1 MHTERLNPVDI
12 SGAEIARAGDTQEQ
26 VSITGRYDVKC
37 FDADGNL
44 KWEDSFKN
52 IVVNEGKKD
61 LLTKYFKGTAYTA
74 AFYLGL
80 VNNAGFTTYD
90 PEDTMSS
97 HGGWAES
104 AAYASSTRPSI
115 SFGTAT
121 ASGGSINPGVAGTGS
136 ISNTTAVTFVM
147 NATVT
152 ILGAFLTTDN
162 TKSGTTGTLYSAG
175 SFTGGSRSVVALD
188 SLLVTYTAQD

>member
-26 VSITGRYDVKC
+26 VSITGSYEVKC

-52 IVVNEGKKD
+52 IVVNTGKID

-80 VNNAGFTTYD
+80 VNNAGFTTYA
-90 PEDTMSS
+90 PGDTMSS
-97 HGGWAES
+97 HAGWVES
-104 AAYASSTRPSI
+104 AAYSNATRPLI

-121 ASGGSINPGVAGTGS
+121 ASGGSSNPGVAGTGS
-136 ISNTTAVTFVM
+136 ISNTTAVTFNI
-147 NATVT
+147 NATAT

-162 TKSGTTGTLYSAG
+162 TISGTSGTLYSAG
-175 SFTGGSRSVVALD
+175 SFTGGSRSVVNLD
-188 SLLVTYTAQD
+188 SLLITYTAQD

>member
-26 VSITGRYDVKC
+26 LSITGSYEVKC

-44 KWEDSFKN
+44 KWVDGFEN
-52 IVVNEGKKD
+52 IVVNTGKID
-61 LLTKYFKGTAYTA
+61 LLTKYFKGTSYTA

-80 VNNAGFTTYD
+80 VNNAGFTTYAPD
-90 PEDTMSS
+90 DTMIS
-97 HGGWAES
+97 HAGWAES
-104 AAYASSTRPSI
+104 AAYFNATRPSV

-121 ASGGSINPGVAGTGS
+121 ASGGSSNPGVAGTGS
-136 ISNTTAVTFVM
+136 ISNTTAVTFNI
-147 NATVT
+147 NATAT

-162 TKSGTTGTLYSAG
+162 TISGTSGTLYSVG
-175 SFTGGSRSVVALD
+175 TFTGGSRSVVLGD

>member
-26 VSITGRYDVKC
+26 VSITGSYEVKC

-44 KWEDSFKN
+44 KWEDNFKN
-52 IVVNEGKKD
+52 IVVNAGKID
-61 LLTKYFKGTAYTA
+61 LLTQYFKGSAYTA

-80 VNNAGFTTYD
+80 VDNAGFTTYA
-90 PEDTMSS
+90 PSDTMSS
-97 HGGWAES
+97 HGGWTES
-104 AAYASSTRPSI
+104 AAYDGSNRPSI

-121 ASGGSINPGVAGTGS
+121 ASGGSSNPGVAGTGS
-136 ISNTTAVTFVM
+136 ISNTTAVTFTI
-147 NATVT
+147 NATAT
-152 ILGAFLTTDN
+152 ILGAFLTTGSA
-162 TKSGTTGTLYSAG
+162 KSGTTGTLYSAG
-175 SFTGGSRSVVALD
+175 SFTGGSRSVVASD